1 MAHKSGFVA
10 VIGRPN
16 VGKSTLINA
25 LTGEKV
31 AITSPRPQTT
41 RTNLRA
47 IITKKQYQMIFIDT
61 PGIHKPK
68 NKLGEFMVQSA
79 TGVIGDADVVL
90 YLFDATEDNISEGD
104 KNIISQ
110 IKAGGKKSPV
120 ILIFTKIDLIEKEKL
135 LRLTEMLAKEY
146 EFDDIIPVSARERDG
161 INIIE
166 KEIVKRL
173 PEGPEYYP
181 GDIITDSTVR
191 EMTAEIIRE
200 KILLYTNEE
209 VPHGTGVE
217 IVVFEEARR
226 KEGKA
231 RIEANIFCEKESHKG
246 ILIGKDGAMLKKIGT
261 AARRDIER
269 IEGTGVNLKLWVK
282 VKEDWRNSPGM
293 LKELGYRE
301 QK

>member
-104 KNIISQ
+104 KNIIAQ

-166 KEIVKRL
+166 NEIVKRL

>member
-1 MAHKSGFVA
+1 
-10 VIGRPN
+10 
-16 VGKSTLINA
+16 
-25 LTGEKV
+25 
-31 AITSPRPQTT
+31 
-41 RTNLRA
+41 
-47 IITKKQYQMIFIDT
+47 
-61 PGIHKPK
+61 
-68 NKLGEFMVQSA
+68 MVQSA

-246 ILIGKDGAMLKKIGT
+246 ILIGKDGAMLKRIGT